1 MSTERTLSTEYEATQ
16 DVYNMVIG
24 KLYTELDKNEEGSVS
39 YKLIR
44 EKLNTYREQRD
55 NLKQF
60 NQAQLAHQRSVLNKA
75 VDDFIAKLPK

>member
-1 MSTERTLSTEYEATQ
+1 MSVEKTLSTEYEATQ

-39 YKLIR
+39 YKFIR
-44 EKLNTYREQRD
+44 DKLNTYREQRD

-60 NQAQLAHQRSVLNKA
+60 NQAQLAHQRSVLNKT
-75 VDDFIAKLPK
+75 VDDFIVGLSE